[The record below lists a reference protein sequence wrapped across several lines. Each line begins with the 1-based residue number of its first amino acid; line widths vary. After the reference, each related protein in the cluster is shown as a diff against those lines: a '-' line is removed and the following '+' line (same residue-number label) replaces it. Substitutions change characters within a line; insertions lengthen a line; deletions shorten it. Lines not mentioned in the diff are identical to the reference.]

1 MTDTTLR
8 MTWTLHISGLLTED
22 EKWTIVRNLREH
34 VYHEREADIPGFAK
48 ITRVVTVTSDGVE
61 HREKTDA
68 EMYTELLAKKN
79 TKADKRKAAVLK
91 FMRGE
96 NKH

>member
-1 MTDTTLR
+1 MHL
-8 MTWTLHISGLLTED
+8 SGPLTED

-34 VYHEREADIPGFAK
+34 DYHEREADIPGFAK
-48 ITRVVTVTSDGVE
+48 ITHVVTVTSDGVE
-61 HREKTDA
+61 HREKTHA
-68 EMYTELLAKKN
+68 EMYTELLAKK
-79 TKADKRKAAVLK
+79 KLK